1 MKGVPL
7 SVQVEV
13 LTLPLGELEANCHI
27 VYDEEG
33 NAVVIDPGAEADR
46 LLKVL
51 EKKAWKVHA
60 ILLTH
65 AHFDHFGAA
74 SAVMDALQI
83 PIYLHLQDEPLLH
96 SIQLSLADY
105 LGRVVEYQNIVV
117 CNTVQ
122 EGDVLKFS
130 DALEFTV
137 LHTPGHSPGSVCY
150 MLGDKLFTGDTLFR
164 DAVGRVD
171 FQGGNLKDMRTSL
184 QRLGALEGDYKIYCG
199 HYAGTTLAREKAYSH
214 YLKPATPR
222 K

>member
-51 EKKAWKVHA
+51 EEKAWKVHA